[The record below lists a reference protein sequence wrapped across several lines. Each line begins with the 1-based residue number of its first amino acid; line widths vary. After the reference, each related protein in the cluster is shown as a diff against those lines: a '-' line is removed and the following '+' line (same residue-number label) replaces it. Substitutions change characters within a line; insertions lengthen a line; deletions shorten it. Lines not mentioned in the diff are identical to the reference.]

1 MESHDVYENKA
12 GYRREATMFMKTQ
25 LLSTAFHK
33 YGNATLPH
41 RLAVGEGSAQYV
53 SVLLKRPT

>member
-1 MESHDVYENKA
+1 
-12 GYRREATMFMKTQ
+12 MFMKTQ

-41 RLAVGEGSAQYV
+41 RFAVGEGSAQYV